1 MLHMRS
7 ILALPPDPTATLVE
21 VGKTIRSARKSLKLS
36 QTALGQIAGLSRM
49 PVYRIEAGQDISLR
63 ALLSMLSALHLDLK
77 MQPRP
82 QGPPSARALQSAF
95 AHLNAQDAED
105 AE

>member
-1 MLHMRS
+1 
-7 ILALPPDPTATLVE
+7 
-21 VGKTIRSARKSLKLS
+21 
-36 QTALGQIAGLSRM
+36 M

-63 ALLSMLSALHLDLK
+63 ALLSILSALHLGLK
-77 MQPRP
+77 MQPIP

-95 AHLNAQDAED
+95 AHLNAED